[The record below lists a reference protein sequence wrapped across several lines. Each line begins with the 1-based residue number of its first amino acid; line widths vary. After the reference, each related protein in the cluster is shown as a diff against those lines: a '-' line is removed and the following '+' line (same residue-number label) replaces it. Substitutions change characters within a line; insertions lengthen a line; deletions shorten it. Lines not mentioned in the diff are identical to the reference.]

1 MNFSLVSAV
10 ACTLLVAAASQAGEG
25 RKSRIEI
32 AIDDDTTG
40 EQSFVFDSEDAG
52 FDLQSMLVDES
63 RNITDRFGNTA
74 DLRRM
79 ETGFE
84 LDLNGKTI
92 EIPTFEV
99 GDMPGLDGIHDEH
112 EVRMLIGDSDKVVV
126 TDIDAVRV
134 LKSDSIDG
142 ITIISGSEVDAAT
155 RERIEE
161 ALSASGRDA
170 KVTYIDGSDL
180 HDDEHQAN
188 RTSKV
193 RIIKK
198 RVDVTN

>member
-1 MNFSLVSAV
+1 MKFSLVSAT
-10 ACTLLVAAASQAGEG
+10 ACILLVAAASQAGEE

-40 EQSFVFDSEDAG
+40 EQLFVFDSEDTG
-52 FDLQSMLVDES
+52 FDLQSMVVGES

-74 DLRRM
+74 DLRRT
-79 ETGFE
+79 EKGFE
-84 LDLNGKTI
+84 LDLDGKTI
-92 EIPTFEV
+92 EIPTFDVE
-99 GDMPGLDGIHDEH
+99 DMHELGGIHDEH
-112 EVRMLIGDSDKVVV
+112 EVKMLIGGSDKVVV
-126 TDIDAVRV
+126 TDIDEVRV
-134 LKSDSIDG
+134 LKSDSADG
-142 ITIISGSEVDAAT
+142 ITIISGSEIDTAT

-161 ALSASGRDA
+161 ALSASGRDG

-180 HDDEHQAN
+180 HDGEHQAN